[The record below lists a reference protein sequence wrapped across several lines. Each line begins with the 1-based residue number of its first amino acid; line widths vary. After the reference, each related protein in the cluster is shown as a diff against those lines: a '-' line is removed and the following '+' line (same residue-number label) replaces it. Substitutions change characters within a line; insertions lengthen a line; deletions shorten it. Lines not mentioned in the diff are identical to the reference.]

1 MDSKGRVMLPLGLR
15 YKLDIN
21 EEDVMAVD
29 QLEDGTIL
37 LKKVDVPIH
46 RRIEME
52 STRVRIAV

>member
-21 EEDVMAVD
+21 EEDVLAVD
-29 QLEDGTIL
+29 QLEDGTIP